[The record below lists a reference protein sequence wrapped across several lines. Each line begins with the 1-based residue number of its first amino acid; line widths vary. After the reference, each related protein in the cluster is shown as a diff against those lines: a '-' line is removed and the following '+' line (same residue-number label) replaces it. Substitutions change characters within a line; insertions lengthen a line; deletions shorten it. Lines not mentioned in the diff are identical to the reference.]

1 MILTVDIGN
10 TSITLGGFENNILK
24 FVFRIKSDRNLN
36 VDGCCEQLK
45 NQFKKHNVSFEHLK
59 GCIISSVVPI
69 LTPIVF
75 DSLKQILKHTPFL
88 IEDFSC
94 LPLKIS
100 EYDTSNLG
108 TDRIINCIAAL
119 KNFKPP
125 IAIFD
130 MGTATTLS
138 VINKNGYFCGGMILP
153 GMELSMNALSK
164 HAAKL
169 PKIFF
174 EKPRGIIGKDTISCM
189 QNGALYGAA
198 GSIEGII
205 KRLEEE
211 LNETLLVVLTGGLS
225 SYVIPLLK
233 CQVKHEQNLQLFG
246 LYEVYKYYFDYK
258 RN

>member
-1 MILTVDIGN
+1 M
-10 TSITLGGFENNILK
+10 
-24 FVFRIKSDRNLN
+24 
-36 VDGCCEQLK
+36 
-45 NQFKKHNVSFEHLK
+45 
-59 GCIISSVVPI
+59 
-69 LTPIVF
+69 
-75 DSLKQILKHTPFL
+75 
-88 IEDFSC
+88 
-94 LPLKIS
+94 PLKIS

-119 KNFKPP
+119 KKFKPH

-138 VINKNGYFCGGMILP
+138 VINKNGHFCGGMILP

-198 GSIEGII
+198 GSIEGIV

-211 LNETLLVVLTGGLS
+211 LNETPLIVLTGGLS
-225 SYVIPLLK
+225 SYVVPLLK
-233 CQVKHEQNLQLFG
+233 CQVNHEQNLQLFG

-258 RN
+258 TN